1 VSASRAWRACVAG
14 LASTLAVAAPAS
26 AAGPRV
32 HAAGTRAPGVETGL
46 TVSGARPEAP
56 VVLERS
62 TGHGWRAVADGRSD
76 AAGRLTTR
84 VTTPLRAGRWPLRA
98 RETGGPVGPTF
109 RMRIRPVTLD
119 AVGDVNLGDGP
130 GDVMRL
136 RGPRWPWL
144 RVGRALHGADLAFAN
159 LECAVSTRG
168 APVPKTYHFRS
179 PPRRLRAMRRVAGID
194 VVNLANNHIGD
205 FGAVATGDTVRNVAQ
220 AGLVGVGAGL
230 DVAGAAR
237 PRIVRRLGL
246 RIAFVGFSD
255 IPPFSFGAGANRA
268 GTRIA
273 TAANVRHDVRIARR
287 RADVVI
293 ASLHWG
299 IEYDPHPPTARQRAL
314 ARAALRAGA
323 VAVIGAHPHVL
334 QPIARPG
341 RHRIVAYSLG
351 NFVFA
356 PRNARAAR
364 TGVLELRLSSRGVE
378 HAHLRRARIVG
389 VQPRFVS

>member
-1 VSASRAWRACVAG
+1 MSVRRAAVAG
-14 LASTLAVAAPAS
+14 LVLAVAAAAPAS

-32 HAAGTRAPGVETGL
+32 HAATTRAPGVETGL
-46 TVSGARPEAP
+46 TVSGARPETP
-56 VVLERS
+56 VAIERS
-62 TGHGWRAVADGRSD
+62 TTRGWRAVANGRSD
-76 AAGRLTTR
+76 AAGRFTTR
-84 VTTPLRAGRWPLRA
+84 VTTPLRAGRWRLRA
-98 RETGGPVGPTF
+98 REAPGSTGPAF

-130 GDVMRL
+130 GDVMRV

-144 RVGRALHGADLAFAN
+144 EVGGALRGADLAFAN

-179 PPRRLRAMRRVAGID
+179 PPRRLRAMRRLGGID

-205 FGAVATGDTVRNVAQ
+205 FGPVATADTVRNVAR

-230 DVAGAAR
+230 DTAGAAR
-237 PRIVRRLGL
+237 PRVVRRLGL

-255 IPPFSFGAGANRA
+255 IPPFSFAAGATRA
-268 GTRIA
+268 GTRLA
-273 TAANVRHDVRIARR
+273 TAANVRHDVRAARR

-299 IEYDPHPPTARQRAL
+299 IEYDPHPPTARQRSL
-314 ARAALRAGA
+314 ARTALRAGA

-341 RHRIVAYSLG
+341 RHRVVAYSLG

-356 PRNARAAR
+356 PRNAWAAR
-364 TGVLELRLSSRGVE
+364 TGVLELRLSARGVE
-378 HAHLRRARIVG
+378 RAHLRRARIVG
-389 VQPRFVS
+389 VQPRFGR